1 MYILPEA
8 TAALAQSAK
17 QNLYPCP
24 IMQEMLT
31 EDEAKRSFRH
41 TQYAQASVAH

>member
-8 TAALAQSAK
+8 TAAFTKSAK
-17 QNLYPCP
+17 QNLCLRL

-31 EDEAKRSFRH
+31 EDVAKRSFGH
-41 TQYAQASVAH
+41 IQYAQASAAH